1 MKKIVLLFMALLFSA
16 CSVVSP
22 SQTLPFARYFSI
34 SLDHNISTVNMQ
46 KDVTIM
52 VALPKGL
59 VYTNEIFYKK
69 DGIVNTYAYH
79 FWQDNLNL
87 LIKNFLE
94 TSLENTKIFKA
105 VLNQDSLAKT
115 DFILES
121 KVNVLEQDFINNEES
136 IAKFGISLTL
146 INMNDKNIVASR
158 YFYYEKKLDESEP
171 ELLMQVYNEI
181 FSQFNQDLNSWMG
194 QILE

>member
-1 MKKIVLLFMALLFSA
+1 MKKIFLLFMALFFSA

-34 SLDHNISTVNMQ
+34 SLEHNVTMANVQ
-46 KDVTIM
+46 KDANIM

-79 FWQDNLNL
+79 FWQDSLNL

-94 TSLENTKIFKA
+94 TSLENAKIFKA
-105 VLNQDSLAKT
+105 ILNQDSLAKA

-121 KVNVLEQDFINNEES
+121 KVSILEQDFINNEES

-146 INMNDKNIVASR
+146 IDMNDKSVVASK

-171 ELLMQVYNEI
+171 ELLMKAYNEI
-181 FSQFNQDLNSWMG
+181 FAQFNQELNTWMG

>member
-1 MKKIVLLFMALLFSA
+1 MKKIFLLFMALFFSA

-22 SQTLPFARYFSI
+22 NQTLPFARYFSI
-34 SLDHNISTVNMQ
+34 SLEHNVTMANVQ
-46 KDVTIM
+46 KDANIM

-79 FWQDNLNL
+79 FWQDSLNL

-94 TSLENTKIFKA
+94 TSLENAKIFKA
-105 VLNQDSLAKT
+105 ILNQDSLAKA

-121 KVNVLEQDFINNEES
+121 KVNILEQDFINNEES

-146 INMNDKNIVASR
+146 IDMNDKSIVASK
-158 YFYYEKKLDESEP
+158 YFYYKKKLDESEP
-171 ELLMQVYNEI
+171 ELLMKAYNEI
-181 FSQFNQDLNSWMG
+181 FAQFNQELNTWMG